1 MENQKPESI
10 EVVKINIQ
18 IMFNDKS
25 VKNCEVP
32 HEVLVKIAD
41 ILYQYEDQKDKENK
55 TGIYKE

>member
-1 MENQKPESI
+1 MENKQHESI

>member
-1 MENQKPESI
+1 MENKQRESI
-10 EVVKINIQ
+10 EVTKINIQ

-41 ILYQYEDQKDKENK
+41 ILYEYENERDKEK
-55 TGIYKE
+55 